1 MPKELYL
8 EGAEQIAEVKAM
20 AQIGGIIQETGCR
33 NAGEALHVLESRARI
48 ADTRAAVL
56 LEQLKA
62 ALITVGPQI
71 EIE

>member
-1 MPKELYL
+1 
-8 EGAEQIAEVKAM
+8 M